1 MTKEEADRLLQAVR
15 DRERRRRA
23 EQERRAQ
30 EQASRGRAP
39 AKDW

>member
-1 MTKEEADRLLQAVR
+1 MTKDDADRLLQAVR
-15 DRERRRRA
+15 DRERQRRA

-30 EQASRGRAP
+30 ADPRNRRPP